1 MDPSYYTI
9 YCCQVFF
16 SFLGPFCSF
25 SFLFSHPRQIL
36 SSLSFSDGPKFN
48 IDVIFRLGEEREC
61 RRRTGRFQKA
71 ALASRGE
78 KYIGRRRSKLYRSRG
93 HSVFDRWS
101 VECKFNFIYI
111 TQIHQYDEVGEEE
124 KKRSYTR
131 GSSSTPRAIDAKKSM
146 A

>member
-1 MDPSYYTI
+1 
-9 YCCQVFF
+9 
-16 SFLGPFCSF
+16 
-25 SFLFSHPRQIL
+25 
-36 SSLSFSDGPKFN
+36 
-48 IDVIFRLGEEREC
+48 LGEEREC

-124 KKRSYTR
+124 KEKILYPWFLLDTTR
-131 GSSSTPRAIDAKKSM
+131 DRCKEINGLALFSLSLFCRILVSLDVVSNSRRLIAI
-146 A
+146 